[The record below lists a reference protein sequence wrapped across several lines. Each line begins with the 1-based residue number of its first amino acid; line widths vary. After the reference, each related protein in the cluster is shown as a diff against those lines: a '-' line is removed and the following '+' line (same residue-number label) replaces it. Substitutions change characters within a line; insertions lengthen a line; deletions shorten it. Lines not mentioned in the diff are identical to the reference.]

1 MAEERTILLK
11 LLYVINNNYKES
23 DLEDLIM
30 SMVRL
35 LLPLVRKQSGF
46 YLKLAGYQPRDIAL
60 LTISPL
66 FIKNGQG
73 RFPVLERLFNW
84 KIIEKFMAATD
95 ADFRRYLRNIL
106 ARRLR
111 QTFYYLSSEIRPE
124 RAKIKREILYALK
137 KLPGCRIIKDN
148 GQTRVVIRP
157 EHPGRKKPKLL
168 DADQSDRLVEI
179 CLNQGLAGLQVPKFF
194 NRLVEFLSDQ
204 KLTVE
209 ISLNTLLETYIETQK
224 NYLLSEARNGSATRA
239 GTETEIES
247 TDLSVWLEELRIR
260 NTLLLN
266 RYLVRNKIRQD
277 ELEAYL
283 KALNDLFL
291 DWRDGG
297 QEKSLFDYLK
307 KYAPEMSPG
316 EYRKEKRKILEYLV
330 RTSRDFLKLKLNGQ
344 QAGWGEYDGQEL

>member
-1 MAEERTILLK
+1 MAEERKILLK

-23 DLEDLIM
+23 DLEELIT

-66 FIKNGQG
+66 FTRSGQG

-124 RAKIKREILYALK
+124 RTKIKREILYTLK

-148 GQTRVVIRP
+148 GRTRVVIGP
-157 EHPGRKKPKLL
+157 EHSGRKKPKQLA
-168 DADQSDRLVEI
+168 ADQPDQLVEI

-194 NRLVEFLSDQ
+194 NRLVEFLSNRQ
-204 KLTVE
+204 LSVE
-209 ISLNTLLETYIETQK
+209 ISLNTLLETYIEAQK
-224 NYLLSEARNGSATRA
+224 SYLLSEARNNSAIRTR
-239 GTETEIES
+239 TETEIES
-247 TDLSVWLEELRIR
+247 ADLSVWLEELRIR
-260 NTLLLN
+260 NTILLN
-266 RYLVRNKIRQD
+266 RYLDRNKIRQD
-277 ELEAYL
+277 EREAYL
-283 KALNDLFL
+283 RALNDLFL

-307 KYAPEMSPG
+307 KYAPEISPS
-316 EYRKEKRKILEYLV
+316 EYRQEKRKILEYLV
-330 RTSRDFLKLKLNGQ
+330 RTSRDFLKLKLHEQ
-344 QAGWGEYDGQEL
+344 QSGRGGI